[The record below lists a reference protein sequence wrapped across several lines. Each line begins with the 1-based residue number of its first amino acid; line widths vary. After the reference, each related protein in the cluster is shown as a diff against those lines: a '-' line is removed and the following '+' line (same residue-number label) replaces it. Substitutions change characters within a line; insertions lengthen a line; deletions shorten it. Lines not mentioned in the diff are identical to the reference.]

1 MSTLS
6 QIEIDTR
13 PAEEAGQKLGERM
26 MRGVAK
32 GFNGKTLVDKIFNEF
47 KTQAQG
53 GQWTTN
59 QIMSTLQRSM
69 RDYGRAIGMSPN
81 LVAEAINNLER
92 DYKNAKMGSDADM
105 AKFLKRAIE
114 GIAKTQ
120 GGLLEAV
127 KEKSID
133 KAVQNLKKQASSV
146 GQRAYESALMSG
158 STHEEAAKRR
168 VSAIQNFEDD
178 IDKRVIRDSVGS
190 IIEGDTIRGLKDYG
204 VYLDDEKRWHESDKA
219 KQKDKAIAEK
229 QADKEAREEQKM
241 ISRILTQQDR
251 FYAAQGYNAA
261 DRAAALEANNQQYQR
276 QKGVTHKAHM
286 DYLKGKLAQAKQDN
300 EDLAQ
305 DRKDAKEVEQLQ
317 KEARKYA
324 DKVWNKY
331 AQSERM
337 SGASER
343 FLHTARN
350 LFDTWMQNDIA
361 RVGKSMSLY
370 QFKNRL
376 DQKHLLSALETIDD
390 EKHGKGY
397 IGTKADL
404 KAYAADVMDAVKR
417 SYHYKGFDTDRTNRL
432 VNSEKRDINQRIRAA
447 VGKAG
452 LEQVRNLLDV
462 RMKDA
467 QATIEQA
474 RASRT
479 LKEAQRKE
487 LDTLDELIRK
497 HKDRQRL
504 KNMWEWLPWGRNGKF
519 SDTPGISFGLLRHVP
534 LLGHFGWGGGSLEDD
549 RSDIRRQIKNAKDV
563 NKLAAIRKKYQFDE
577 RQAVYDRDL
586 RRLRKGKS
594 WWASTRA
601 LGLPIRSAKGE
612 YLPTLNKMGESFM
625 RMTNKLATA
634 WIGVMWAR
642 MAAQTIGAPLIGM
655 MQAADTHTRQ
665 KNMYNVSL
673 PYGMTSGKTFEQWED
688 ESFEKARR
696 LRMSAS
702 EYRATVMNAAPIFHT
717 AEYGEDYK
725 KGRIGVDG
733 RMHYQGER
741 IVTDMAQVERVAENL
756 HMMAR
761 ISGSS
766 DVEMQAA
773 LRQVIQMIS
782 KGRGNIQDI
791 RPILESGGHM
801 GDMIARFGFGASG
814 AADLYKLNDKK
825 ELTADKLLTNLLSDK
840 TSDDLRE
847 LMRRSARTWEEVAA
861 IMKSDL
867 NKLFLPTIRAFADE
881 SEYGLGDKLTS
892 MTKTLAD
899 QEWLGRAI
907 RDKLTDLIDLVRSNW
922 YVYLSQFLRFA
933 GTMTLIGSVGIRAF
947 GVLNQIVNRFTG
959 IGLQAATYGD
969 IHDRAFHALGADEFD
984 RIMINLPTYLDSK
997 LFGDTEFGIG
1007 GNQGVRDYLKSKG
1020 VDIDT
1025 LSGLHGKFITQDY
1038 ARASVAG
1045 MNALYEL
1052 RDKTDAE
1059 LENII
1064 GKGDPGHTARDY
1076 VDRAV
1081 KLKMSSYEDD
1091 VLALAGGL
1099 HSIDTTN
1106 AEIDK
1111 IIEGSTD
1118 LGLKLLHLG
1127 EGDNFKKLVQ
1137 DMEAN
1142 VKKEEDARLP
1152 GHALD
1157 LQNQTAGNTGETAK
1171 NTRKAN
1177 QIQLAILKQ
1186 VAGTRVV
1193 NRVVHVNP
1201 NIVSNVGT
1209 IRNGIEYD
1217 QLLKDLGSTVNHAV
1231 TAYAL

>member
-6 QIEIDTR
+6 QIELDTR
-13 PAEEAGQKLGERM
+13 PAEEAGQRM
-26 MRGVAK
+26 GSRLMRGVRK
-32 GFNGKTLVDKIFNEF
+32 GFKGKDLAGEIMSELFDEI
-47 KTQAQG
+47 QA
-53 GQWTTN
+53 GQWTPTQLYN
-59 QIMSTLQRSM
+59 SLRKTIRAHGSAKGLSSHLVDESLQ
-69 RDYGRAIGMSPN
+69 
-81 LVAEAINNLER
+81 VWER
-92 DYKNAKMGSDADM
+92 DYKNALGGTDVQKARFLQKVVGQLATMQADILP
-105 AKFLKRAIE
+105 AIVDKTLEKAQKQLKRYTSKVGDFSERGYIRRGFSNQTANR
-114 GIAKTQ
+114 GR
-120 GGLLEAV
+120 EAAMSNF
-127 KEKSID
+127 EKSVNNAIVYKPD
-133 KAVQNLKKQASSV
+133 GSVDVAASKSNFDNIVTRLGDREKQN
-146 GQRAYESALMSG
+146 RA
-158 STHEEAAKRR
+158 EEAAY
-168 VSAIQNFEDD
+168 
-178 IDKRVIRDSVGS
+178 
-190 IIEGDTIRGLKDYG
+190 KDR
-204 VYLDDEKRWHESDKA
+204 K
-219 KQKDKAIAEK
+219 IAEK
-229 QADKEAREEQKM
+229 QADKESRAEQKM
-241 ISRILTQQDR
+241 INRILTQQDR

-261 DRAAALEANNQQYQR
+261 DRAAALDANNQQYQR
-276 QKGVTHKAHM
+276 QKGVTHRAHM
-286 DYLKGKLAQAKQDN
+286 DYLKGELTRAKQDN

-305 DRKDAKEVEQLQ
+305 DRKDAKEVERLQ
-317 KEARKYA
+317 REARKYA
-324 DKVWNKY
+324 EKVWNKY

-343 FLHTARN
+343 FLHTTRN

-361 RVGKSMSLY
+361 RVGTSLSLS

-376 DQKHLLSALETIDD
+376 DQKHLLPALDTIDQ

-397 IGTKADL
+397 IGKKADL
-404 KAYAADVMDAVKR
+404 KAYSADVMASVKR
-417 SYHYKGFDTDRTNRL
+417 AYMKSGFSTDAANRA
-432 VNSEKRDINQRIRAA
+432 VGAEKRAYSRRIREA
-447 VGKAG
+447 VGMAG
-452 LEQVRNLLDV
+452 LQQVQDDLFKRAKWAKGILDTQ
-462 RMKDA
+462 DA
-467 QATIEQA
+467 EKRLAAA
-474 RASRT
+474 R
-479 LKEAQRKE
+479 RKE

-519 SDTPGISFGLLRHVP
+519 SDTPGISFGLLRHIP

-563 NKLAAIRKKYQFDE
+563 NELAAIRQRYQFDE

-586 RRLRKGKS
+586 GRLREGRS
-594 WWASTRA
+594 WLWSTRA
-601 LGLPIRSAKGE
+601 LGLPIRSAEGE
-612 YLPTLNKMGESFM
+612 YLPSLNKMGESFM

-642 MAAQTIGAPLIGM
+642 MAAQSIGAPLIAM
-655 MQAADTHTRQ
+655 MQGADTHTRQ

-741 IVTDMAQVERVAENL
+741 IITDMAQVERVAENL

-825 ELTADKLLTNLLSDK
+825 GLTADKLLTNLLSDK

-867 NKLFLPTIRAFADE
+867 NKLFLPTIRAFASE

-933 GTMTLIGSVGIRAF
+933 GTMTLMGSVGIRAF
-947 GVLNQIVNRFTG
+947 GILNQIVNRATG
-959 IGLQAATYGD
+959 IGLQAFAYGD
-969 IHDRAFHALGADEFD
+969 IHDRAFTVLGASEAERRVAD
-984 RIMINLPTYLDSK
+984 LGSYLDSR
-997 LFGDTEFGIG
+997 LFGDTEYGMG

-1025 LSGLHGKFITQDY
+1025 LSGFHGKFITQKY
-1038 ARASVAG
+1038 AQASVVG

-1064 GKGDPGHTARDY
+1064 GKGARDY

-1081 KLKMSSYEDD
+1081 KLKLSSYEDD
-1091 VLALAGGL
+1091 VLGLAGGL
-1099 HSIDTTN
+1099 HSIDVTN
-1106 AEIDK
+1106 EEIDK

-1118 LGLKLLHLG
+1118 LGWKLLHLG
-1127 EGDNFKKLVQ
+1127 EGDNLKKLVQ

-1142 VKKEEDARLP
+1142 VKKEEDERLP

>member
-13 PAEEAGQKLGERM
+13 PAEEAGQKLGSRM
-26 MRGVAK
+26 MRGVRK
-32 GFNGKTLVDKIFNEF
+32 GFKGKDLAGKIMSELFDEI
-47 KTQAQG
+47 QA
-53 GQWTTN
+53 GQWTPTQLYN
-59 QIMSTLQRSM
+59 SLRKTIRAHGSAKGLSSHLVDESLQ
-69 RDYGRAIGMSPN
+69 
-81 LVAEAINNLER
+81 VWER
-92 DYKNAKMGSDADM
+92 DYKNARGGTDVQKARFMQKVVGQLATMQADILP
-105 AKFLKRAIE
+105 AIIDKTLEKAQKQLKRYTSKIGDFSERGYIRRGFSNQTANR
-114 GIAKTQ
+114 GR
-120 GGLLEAV
+120 EAAMSNF
-127 KEKSID
+127 EKSVNNAIVYKPD
-133 KAVQNLKKQASSV
+133 GSVDVAASKSNFDNIVTRLGDREKQN
-146 GQRAYESALMSG
+146 RA
-158 STHEEAAKRR
+158 EEAAY
-168 VSAIQNFEDD
+168 
-178 IDKRVIRDSVGS
+178 
-190 IIEGDTIRGLKDYG
+190 KDR
-204 VYLDDEKRWHESDKA
+204 K
-219 KQKDKAIAEK
+219 IAEK
-229 QADKEAREEQKM
+229 QADKEARAEQKE
-241 ISRILTQQDR
+241 INRILKEQDR
-251 FYAAQGYNAA
+251 YLKMQGKTANE
-261 DRAAALEANNQQYQR
+261 RASELDQSNQQYQR
-276 QKGVTHKAHM
+276 QKGVTHTAHM
-286 DYLKGKLAQAKQDN
+286 DYLKQERTRYRRQI
-300 EDLAQ
+300 EDLED
-305 DRKDAKEVEQLQ
+305 DRRFAKEIEQLQ
-317 KEARKYA
+317 NEARKYSE
-324 DKVWNKY
+324 KVWQERAK
-331 AQSERM
+331 ALRM
-337 SGASER
+337 SGATPQEIHTQGQYYRYLIQRDIPKVGRSKSLDDYKTMIEQR
-343 FLHTARN
+343 FLMANYKAQEYEQHAGY
-350 LFDTWMQNDIA
+350 A
-361 RVGKSMSLY
+361 GK
-370 QFKNRL
+370 
-376 DQKHLLSALETIDD
+376 
-390 EKHGKGY
+390 
-397 IGTKADL
+397 KADV
-404 KAYAADVMDAVKR
+404 KAYLADVMGATKRALMAQGVSTDVANRIVNDEKR
-417 SYHYKGFDTDRTNRL
+417 SFN
-432 VNSEKRDINQRIRAA
+432 RDIRKAIGEPGLRKVEADLEERAKWA
-447 VGKAG
+447 RGV
-452 LEQVRNLLDV
+452 LNER
-462 RMKDA
+462 DA
-467 QATIEQA
+467 EKQLTA
-474 RASRT
+474 
-479 LKEAQRKE
+479 AQRKE

-519 SDTPGISFGLLRHVP
+519 SDTPGISFGLLRHIP

-563 NKLAAIRKKYQFDE
+563 NELAAIRQKYQFDE

-586 RRLRKGKS
+586 GRLRAGRN

-601 LGLPIRSAKGE
+601 LGLPIRSAEGE
-612 YLPTLNKMGESFM
+612 YLPSLNKMGESFM

-741 IVTDMAQVERVAENL
+741 IITDMAQVERVAENL

-825 ELTADKLLTNLLSDK
+825 GLTADKLLTNLLSDK

-867 NKLFLPTIRAFADE
+867 NKLFLPTIRAFASE

-907 RDKLTDLIDLVRSNW
+907 RDKLTDLIDLVKSNW

-933 GTMTLIGSVGIRAF
+933 GTMTLFGSAGIRAV
-947 GVLNQIVNRFTG
+947 GILNQIINRVTQF
-959 IGLQAATYGD
+959 GLSAWGGSQVADVAYNALD
-969 IHDRAFHALGADEFD
+969 SDWIDRHGYKLGT
-984 RIMINLPTYLDSK
+984 LLDSK
-997 LFGDTEFGIG
+997 VFGDTAMGMG
-1007 GNQGVRDYLKSKG
+1007 GHEGVRNYLKSKG
-1020 VDIDT
+1020 VDTSYLTGFHTSHIT
-1025 LSGLHGKFITQDY
+1025 QGYALNSAAAVKVLSELHGK
-1038 ARASVAG
+1038 S
-1045 MNALYEL
+1045 
-1052 RDKTDAE
+1052 DAE
-1059 LENII
+1059 LAKILGDSSRGKAYVEN
-1064 GKGDPGHTARDY
+1064 AY
-1076 VDRAV
+1076 
-1081 KLKMSSYEDD
+1081 KLMMSSFVEDMEG
-1091 VLALAGGL
+1091 LAGGL

-1106 AEIDK
+1106 EEIDK

-1127 EGDNFKKLVQ
+1127 EGDNLKKLVQ

-1142 VKKEEDARLP
+1142 VKKEEDTRLP

-1157 LQNQTAGNTGETAK
+1157 LQHQTAGNTGETAK

>member
-13 PAEEAGQKLGERM
+13 PAEEAGQRIGSRL
-26 MRGVAK
+26 MRAVQK
-32 GFNGKTLVDKIFNEF
+32 GFNGKTLADKILNEF

-53 GQWTTN
+53 GQWTAN

-69 RDYGRAIGMSPN
+69 RDYGRAIGMSPT
-81 LVAEAINNLER
+81 LVAEAISNLER

-105 AKFLKRAIE
+105 AKFLKHAFE
-114 GIAKTQ
+114 GMAKTQ
-120 GGLLEAV
+120 GDLLEVV

-168 VSAIQNFEDD
+168 VSAMQNFEDD
-178 IDKRVIRDSVGS
+178 IDRRVIRDSAGH
-190 IIEGDTIRGLKDYG
+190 IIEGDTIRSLKDYG

-219 KQKDKAIAEK
+219 KQRDRTIAEK
-229 QADKEAREEQKM
+229 QADKEARAEQKE
-241 ISRILTQQDR
+241 INRILKEQDR
-251 FYAAQGYNAA
+251 YLKMQGKTANE
-261 DRAAALEANNQQYQR
+261 RATELDQSNQQYQR
-276 QKGVTHKAHM
+276 QKGVTHTAHM
-286 DYLKGKLAQAKQDN
+286 DYLKQERTRYRRQI
-300 EDLAQ
+300 EDLEA
-305 DRKDAKEVEQLQ
+305 DRQSAKDIERLQ
-317 KEARKYA
+317 NEARKYSE
-324 DKVWNKY
+324 KVWQERAK
-331 AQSERM
+331 ALRM
-337 SGASER
+337 SGATPQEIHTQGQYYRYLVQRDIPKVGRSKSLDDYKTMIEQQ
-343 FLHTARN
+343 FLMANYKAQEYEQHAGY
-350 LFDTWMQNDIA
+350 A
-361 RVGKSMSLY
+361 GK
-370 QFKNRL
+370 
-376 DQKHLLSALETIDD
+376 
-390 EKHGKGY
+390 
-397 IGTKADL
+397 KADV
-404 KAYAADVMDAVKR
+404 KAYLADVMGATKRALMAQGVSTDVANRIVNDEKR
-417 SYHYKGFDTDRTNRL
+417 SFN
-432 VNSEKRDINQRIRAA
+432 RDIRKAIGEPGLRKVEADLEERAKWA
-447 VGKAG
+447 RGV
-452 LEQVRNLLDV
+452 LNER
-462 RMKDA
+462 DA
-467 QATIEQA
+467 EKQLTAA
-474 RASRT
+474 R
-479 LKEAQRKE
+479 RKE

-519 SDTPGISFGLLRHVP
+519 SDTPGISFGLLRHIP
-534 LLGHFGWGGGSLEDD
+534 LLGHFGWGSGSLEDD

-563 NKLAAIRKKYQFDE
+563 NELAAIRQKYQFDE

-586 RRLRKGKS
+586 ERLRKGRS
-594 WWASTRA
+594 WLWSTRA
-601 LGLPIRSAKGE
+601 LGIPIRSAEGE
-612 YLPTLNKMGESFM
+612 YLPSLNKMGESFM

-741 IVTDMAQVERVAENL
+741 IITDMAQVERVAENL

-825 ELTADKLLTNLLSDK
+825 GLTADKLLTNLLSDK

-867 NKLFLPTIRAFADE
+867 NKLFLPTIRAFASE

-907 RDKLTDLIDLVRSNW
+907 RDKLTDLIDIVKSNW

-933 GTMTLIGSVGIRAF
+933 GIMTIMGSVGIRAF
-947 GVLNQIVNRFTG
+947 GVLNQIVNRVTG
-959 IGLQAATYGD
+959 IGLQAFSYGD
-969 IHDRAFHALGADEFD
+969 IHDRAFTALGADETERRVAD
-984 RIMINLPTYLDSK
+984 LGSYLDSR
-997 LFGDTEFGIG
+997 LFGDTEYGMG

-1025 LSGLHGKFITQDY
+1025 LSGFHGRFITQDY
-1038 ARASVAG
+1038 AHASVAG

-1064 GKGDPGHTARDY
+1064 GKGARDY

-1081 KLKMSSYEDD
+1081 KLKLSSYEDD
-1091 VLALAGGL
+1091 VLGLAGGL

-1106 AEIDK
+1106 EEIDK

-1127 EGDNFKKLVQ
+1127 EGDNLKKLVQ

-1157 LQNQTAGNTGETAK
+1157 LQHQTAGNTGETAK

>member
-32 GFNGKTLVDKIFNEF
+32 GFNGKTLADKILNEF
-47 KTQAQG
+47 KTQVQG
-53 GQWTTN
+53 GQWATN

-105 AKFLKRAIE
+105 AKFLKHAFE
-114 GIAKTQ
+114 GMAKTQ

-190 IIEGDTIRGLKDYG
+190 IIEGDTIRNLKDYG

-229 QADKEAREEQKM
+229 QADKEARAEQKE
-241 ISRILTQQDR
+241 INRILKEQDR
-251 FYAAQGYNAA
+251 YLKMIGKNANE
-261 DRAAALEANNQQYQR
+261 RATELDQSNQQYQR
-276 QKGVTHKAHM
+276 QKGVTHTAHM
-286 DYLKGKLAQAKQDN
+286 DYLRQERTQYKRRI
-300 EDLAQ
+300 EDLEN
-305 DRKDAKEVEQLQ
+305 DRRFAKEIEQLQ
-317 KEARKYA
+317 NEARKYSE
-324 DKVWNKY
+324 KVWQERAK
-331 AQSERM
+331 ALRM
-337 SGASER
+337 SGATPQEIHTQGQYYRHLIQRDIPKVGRSKSLDDYKTMIEQR
-343 FLHTARN
+343 FLMANYKAQEYEQHAGY
-350 LFDTWMQNDIA
+350 A
-361 RVGKSMSLY
+361 GK
-370 QFKNRL
+370 
-376 DQKHLLSALETIDD
+376 
-390 EKHGKGY
+390 
-397 IGTKADL
+397 KADV
-404 KAYAADVMDAVKR
+404 KAYAADVMASVKR
-417 SYHYKGFDTDRTNRL
+417 AYMKSGLSTDAANRV
-432 VNSEKRDINQRIRAA
+432 VNAEKRAYNRRIRKA
-447 VGKAG
+447 VGEPG
-452 LEQVRNLLDV
+452 LQKVQDDLFDRAKWAKGILDEH
-462 RMKDA
+462 DA
-467 QATIEQA
+467 EKRLTAA
-474 RASRT
+474 R
-479 LKEAQRKE
+479 RKE

-519 SDTPGISFGLLRHVP
+519 SDTPGISFGLLRHIP
-534 LLGHFGWGGGSLEDD
+534 LIGHFGWGGGSLEGD

-563 NKLAAIRKKYQFDE
+563 NELAAIRQKYQFDE
-577 RQAVYDRDL
+577 RQEVYDRDL
-586 RRLRKGKS
+586 KRLREGKS

-601 LGLPIRSAKGE
+601 LGLPIRSAEGE
-612 YLPTLNKMGESFM
+612 YLPSLNKMGESFM

-655 MQAADTHTRQ
+655 MEAADTHTRQ

-741 IVTDMAQVERVAENL
+741 IITDMAQVERVAENL

-825 ELTADKLLTNLLSDK
+825 GLTADKLLTNLLSDK

-867 NKLFLPTIRAFADE
+867 NKLFLPTIRAFASE

-947 GVLNQIVNRFTG
+947 GILNQVVNRFTG

-984 RIMINLPTYLDSK
+984 RRMINLPTYLDSK

-1038 ARASVAG
+1038 AHASVAG

-1059 LENII
+1059 LESII
-1064 GKGDPGHTARDY
+1064 GKGARDY
-1076 VDRAV
+1076 IDRAV

-1091 VLALAGGL
+1091 VLGLAGGL
-1099 HSIDTTN
+1099 QSIDRTN
-1106 AEIDK
+1106 EEIDK

-1127 EGDNFKKLVQ
+1127 EGDNLKKLVQ

-1142 VKKEEDARLP
+1142 VKKEEDERLP

>member
-32 GFNGKTLVDKIFNEF
+32 GFNGKTLVDKIFNEV

-69 RDYGRAIGMSPN
+69 RNYGRAIGMSPN
-81 LVAEAINNLER
+81 LVEEAINNLER

-204 VYLDDEKRWHESDKA
+204 VYLDDEKRWHESNKA

-241 ISRILTQQDR
+241 INRILKEQDR
-251 FYAAQGYNAA
+251 YLKMIGKNANE
-261 DRAAALEANNQQYQR
+261 RAAELDQSNQQYQR
-276 QKGVTHKAHM
+276 QKGVTHTAHM
-286 DYLKGKLAQAKQDN
+286 DYLRQERTRYKRSI
-300 EDLAQ
+300 EDLAD
-305 DRKDAKEVEQLQ
+305 DRRSAKEIEQLQ
-317 KEARKYA
+317 NEARKYSE
-324 DKVWNKY
+324 KVWQERAK
-331 AQSERM
+331 ALRM
-337 SGASER
+337 SGATPQEIHTQGQYYRHLIQRDIPKVSSSKSLDDYKTMIEQR
-343 FLHTARN
+343 FLMANYKAQEYEQHAGY
-350 LFDTWMQNDIA
+350 A
-361 RVGKSMSLY
+361 GK
-370 QFKNRL
+370 
-376 DQKHLLSALETIDD
+376 
-390 EKHGKGY
+390 
-397 IGTKADL
+397 KADV
-404 KAYAADVMDAVKR
+404 KAYLADVMGATKRALMAQGVSTDVANRIVNDEKR
-417 SYHYKGFDTDRTNRL
+417 SFNRDIRKAIGEPGLRKVETDLEERAKWARDVLNERD
-432 VNSEKRDINQRIRAA
+432 SEK
-447 VGKAG
+447 K
-452 LEQVRNLLDV
+452 LTE
-462 RMKDA
+462 
-467 QATIEQA
+467 A
-474 RASRT
+474 R
-479 LKEAQRKE
+479 RKE
-487 LDTLDELIRK
+487 LDTLDELISK

-534 LLGHFGWGGGSLEDD
+534 LLGHFGWGGGSLEGD

-563 NKLAAIRKKYQFDE
+563 NELAAIRKKYQFDE
-577 RQAVYDRDL
+577 RQQVYDRDL
-586 RRLRKGKS
+586 KRLREGKS

-601 LGLPIRSAKGE
+601 LGLPIRSAEGE

-801 GDMIARFGFGASG
+801 GDMIARFGFRASG

-899 QEWLGRAI
+899 QEWLGREI

-969 IHDRAFHALGADEFD
+969 IHDRAFHALGSDEFD
-984 RIMINLPTYLDSK
+984 RRMINLPTYLDSK
-997 LFGDTEFGIG
+997 LFGDTEFGMG

-1064 GKGDPGHTARDY
+1064 GKGARDY

-1091 VLALAGGL
+1091 VLGLAGGL
-1099 HSIDTTN
+1099 HSIDMTN

-1111 IIEGSTD
+1111 IIKGSTD

-1127 EGDNFKKLVQ
+1127 EGDNLKKLVQ

-1186 VAGTRVV
+1186 VAGARVV